1 MEGPNAWPRA
11 HGQIRS
17 LEKEKWLAIM
27 LMMLANGKY
36 GRGGASLCARPF
48 RPGSTDSC
56 SKPCAHEPKCPCLR
70 LRSIPV
76 LKEVCSGLPSEEVA
90 ADAKTT
96 ES

>member
-1 MEGPNAWPRA
+1 MARKNADDA
-11 HGQIRS
+11 GQREVRS
-17 LEKEKWLAIM
+17 R
-27 LMMLANGKY
+27 
-36 GRGGASLCARPF
+36 RGFTVRSPHF
-48 RPGSTDSC
+48 RPGSTDSG